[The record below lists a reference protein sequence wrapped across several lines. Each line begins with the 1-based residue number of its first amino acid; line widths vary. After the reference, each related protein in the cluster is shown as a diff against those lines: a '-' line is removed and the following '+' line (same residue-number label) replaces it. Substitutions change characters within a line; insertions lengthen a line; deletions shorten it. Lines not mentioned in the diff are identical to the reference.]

1 VNIDY
6 RLSNEAPVYVEVTN
20 VVGAK
25 VAEFTLTSGFETQTV
40 DLGKFGA
47 GTYLLNIKNQQ
58 ESTTKKVV
66 IAQ

>member
-1 VNIDY
+1 
-6 RLSNEAPVYVEVTN
+6 VYVEVTN

-25 VAEFTLTSGFETQTV
+25 VASFTLTSGFETQTL

>member
-1 VNIDY
+1 
-6 RLSNEAPVYVEVTN
+6 

-25 VAEFTLTSGFETQTV
+25 VAEFTLTSGFETQTL